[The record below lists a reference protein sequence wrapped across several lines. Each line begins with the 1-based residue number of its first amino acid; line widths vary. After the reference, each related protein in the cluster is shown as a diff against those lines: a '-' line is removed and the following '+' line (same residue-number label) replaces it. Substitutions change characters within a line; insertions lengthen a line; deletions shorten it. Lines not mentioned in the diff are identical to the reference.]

1 MHSACTGT
9 VLKNNKSILSIL
21 NSASL
26 VRASVG
32 ASKIAPGLMIE
43 VLLPTFEYASGWL
56 DHYDLHYN
64 IAVVNTKSFPAV
76 QEAHIDRLLQI
87 GPHCKVVAAGR
98 QFDRQIY
105 DLYWDNS

>member
-56 DHYDLHYN
+56 DHYIYITILLLSTPSLSLLFKKRILIVSCKLGL
-64 IAVVNTKSFPAV
+64 IA
-76 QEAHIDRLLQI
+76 
-87 GPHCKVVAAGR
+87 KVVAAGR